1 MCIFR
6 LGVYEV
12 NCVPCYILFV
22 YFFVFFHLNSPSFKK
37 LFLSVLLLLGYG
49 NGLMSI
55 FLSIQPQINTSVYPT
70 IKIHLFAASK
80 TRKIR
85 GPGFTS
91 KSSDKPYISS
101 IFTLSIMYF
110 SQQNHALNMAR
121 EDRMNVI

>member
-1 MCIFR
+1 MTA
-6 LGVYEV
+6 Y
-12 NCVPCYILFV
+12 
-22 YFFVFFHLNSPSFKK
+22 KK
-37 LFLSVLLLLGYG
+37 LFLSVLLRLGYG

-121 EDRMNVI
+121 VDGIDVLS

>member
-1 MCIFR
+1 
-6 LGVYEV
+6 
-12 NCVPCYILFV
+12 
-22 YFFVFFHLNSPSFKK
+22 
-37 LFLSVLLLLGYG
+37 
-49 NGLMSI
+49 MSI

-121 EDRMNVI
+121 VDGIDVLS